1 MPKLFMLLSALSLSL
16 FAYSDLDMDGV
27 DDLVDQCPNTP
38 LTELVDIKGC
48 TVRSLESPH
57 HYDIIIGASYSQI
70 DYNTQASAD
79 TLTGTLQVDYYY
91 KSFSLLASTSY
102 YSTDSQDNG
111 LNDSFIG
118 AYYQFI
124 PVESLR
130 LRVGGG
136 VVLPTYDASLN
147 NNNTDYSASA
157 SLSYTHSNINLFGSY
172 SYTLI
177 NDDDVDNVVYYQNTN
192 AYSVGIGFYPTN
204 RLYTSI
210 AYNSSDSIY
219 QNVETIESASLYLFY
234 SIDSHWFTTFSY
246 ARGLSDSASDNY
258 GAVRLGYYF

>member
-1 MPKLFMLLSALSLSL
+1 MSLSL

-27 DDLVDQCPNTP
+27 DDLIDQCPNTP

-57 HYDIIIGASYSQI
+57 HYDIIMGASYSQI

-102 YSTDSQDNG
+102 YRSDSQDSG

-118 AYYQFI
+118 AYYQLT
-124 PVESLR
+124 PSEALSLR
-130 LRVGGG
+130 LGVG
-136 VVLPTYDASLN
+136 VVLPTYDSGLN

-157 SLSYTHSNINLFGSY
+157 SLSYTLSDINLFGSY

-177 NDDDVDNVVYYQNTN
+177 NDDDIQNVVYYQNTN
-192 AYSVGIGFYPTN
+192 GYSAGIGFYPTD
-204 RLYTSI
+204 RLYTSVV
-210 AYNSSDSIY
+210 YNSSDSIY
-219 QNVETIESASLYLFY
+219 QNVEAIESASAYLFY
-234 SIDSHWFTTFSY
+234 TIDSHWFATLNY
-246 ARGLSDSASDNY
+246 AYGLSDSASDHY
-258 GAVRLGYYF
+258 GEFCLGYYF

>member
-1 MPKLFMLLSALSLSL
+1 MPKLFLLLTALSLSL

-38 LTELVDIKGC
+38 LTDLVDIKGC
-48 TVRSLESPH
+48 TVKSLESPH
-57 HYDIIIGASYSQI
+57 HYDIIAGASYSQI
-70 DYNTQASAD
+70 DYNNQSTTN

-91 KSFSLLASTSY
+91 KNFSLQASTSY
-102 YSTDSQDNG
+102 YSTDDQHNG
-111 LNDSFIG
+111 LNDSYIG

-124 PVESLR
+124 PLESLR
-130 LRVGGG
+130 LRVGAG
-136 VVLPTYDASLN
+136 VVLPTYDSGLN

-157 SLSYTHSNINLFGSY
+157 GLSYTLKNINLFGSY

-177 NDDDVDNVVYYQNTN
+177 NDDDVDNVAYYQNTN
-192 AYSVGIGFYPTN
+192 AYSAGVGFYPTN
-204 RLYTSI
+204 KLYASI

-219 QNVETIESASLYLFY
+219 QNVETIENASLYLFY
-234 SIDSHWFTTFSY
+234 SIDRHWFTTFSY

>member
-1 MPKLFMLLSALSLSL
+1 MQKLFMLVTALSISL

-27 DDLVDQCPNTP
+27 DDLIDQCPNTP
-38 LTELVDIKGC
+38 LTELVDINGC
-48 TVRSLESPH
+48 SVKSLESPH

-70 DYNTQASAD
+70 DYNTQTSTD
-79 TLTGTLQVDYYY
+79 TITSTLQVDYYY
-91 KSFSLLASTSY
+91 KSFSILASTSY

-111 LNDSFIG
+111 INDSFIG

-124 PVESLR
+124 PLESLR
-130 LRVGGG
+130 LRIGLGA
-136 VVLPTYDASLN
+136 VLPTYDSGLN

-157 SLSYTHSNINLFGSY
+157 SLSYTLKSINLFGSY

-177 NDDDVDNVVYYQNTN
+177 NDDDVENVAYYQNTN
-192 AYSVGIGFYPTN
+192 AYSAGIGFYPTK

-219 QNVETIESASLYLFY
+219 QNVETIESASFYLFY
-234 SIDSHWFTTFSY
+234 SIDRHWFTTFSY
-246 ARGLSDSASDNY
+246 ARGLSDTASDNY